1 MPLPKFINN
10 TNGSFLFTSESVNEG
25 HPDKL
30 CDQISDSI
38 LDACLEQDKDSK
50 VACEVCATKDF
61 IMVFGEISTFA
72 NVDYVEVV
80 KSVLKN
86 VGYTSTALGIDS
98 DTVEVL
104 VKLKLQSP
112 EIANAVHVG
121 KAKEHIGAGDQ
132 GIMFGY
138 ATDETPECVPLS
150 HYLAV
155 KLGQRLSYLRKSNS
169 LSYLRPDAKTQVTVE
184 YQKHTNG
191 HIEPK
196 RIDTIVISTQHD
208 PGVDF
213 GVMKEDIMK
222 HVVMQVVPKNLL
234 DERTKYLINPAGSFV
249 LGGPASDAGLTGRKV
264 IVDTYGGWG
273 AHGGGC
279 FSGKDSTKVDRSGA
293 YYARFVAKSL
303 VLNGFCKR
311 VLVQISYCI
320 GAVDPISLYIDTY
333 GTVAKGY
340 TDNDLQKIVLKN
352 FDFRVGY
359 IIEELM
365 LKRPIFRKTSVYGHF
380 GREDP
385 DFLWERPKD
394 LSHEKLSNNHNL
406 MVNGH

>member
-1 MPLPKFINN
+1 
-10 TNGSFLFTSESVNEG
+10 
-25 HPDKL
+25 
-30 CDQISDSI
+30 
-38 LDACLEQDKDSK
+38 
-50 VACEVCATKDF
+50 
-61 IMVFGEISTFA
+61 
-72 NVDYVEVV
+72 
-80 KSVLKN
+80 
-86 VGYTSTALGIDS
+86 
-98 DTVEVL
+98 
-104 VKLKLQSP
+104 
-112 EIANAVHVG
+112 
-121 KAKEHIGAGDQ
+121 
-132 GIMFGY
+132 
-138 ATDETPECVPLS
+138 
-150 HYLAV
+150 
-155 KLGQRLSYLRKSNS
+155 
-169 LSYLRPDAKTQVTVE
+169 
-184 YQKHTNG
+184 
-191 HIEPK
+191 
-196 RIDTIVISTQHD
+196 
-208 PGVDF
+208 
-213 GVMKEDIMK
+213 MKEDIMK

>member
-1 MPLPKFINN
+1 MAVPNFINH
-10 TNGSFLFTSESVNEG
+10 TNGTFLFTSESVNEG

-38 LDACLEQDKDSK
+38 LDACLEQDKESK
-50 VACEVCATKDF
+50 VACEVCTTKDF
-61 IMVFGEISTFA
+61 VMVFGEITTFA
-72 NVDYVEVV
+72 NVDYVKVV
-80 KSVLKN
+80 KSVLKS
-86 VGYTSTALGIDS
+86 VGYTSSDLGIDS
-98 DTVEVL
+98 NTVEVL
-104 VKLKLQSP
+104 VKFNLQSP

-121 KAKEHIGAGDQ
+121 KAKEQIGAGDQ

-150 HYLAV
+150 HSLAV
-155 KLGQRLSYLRKSNS
+155 KLGQRLSYLRKNKH
-169 LSYLRPDAKTQVTVE
+169 LPYLRPDAKTQVTVE
-184 YQKHTNG
+184 YRKYTNG
-191 HIEPK
+191 YIEPK
-196 RIDTIVISTQHD
+196 RVDTIVISSQHD

-213 GVMKEDIMK
+213 QVMKEDIMK
-222 HVVMQVVPKNLL
+222 DVVMQVVPKHLL
-234 DERTKYLINPAGSFV
+234 DEKTKYLINPAGSFV
-249 LGGPASDAGLTGRKV
+249 LGGPASDSGLTGRKI

-303 VLNGFCKR
+303 VSNGFCKR
-311 VLVQISYCI
+311 VIVQISYCI
-320 GAVDPISLYIDTY
+320 GTVDPISLYIDTY

-340 TDNDLQKIVLKN
+340 TDNDLREIVLRN

-359 IIEELM
+359 IIDELK
-365 LKRPIFRKTSVYGHF
+365 LKRPIFGKTSVYGHF
-380 GREDP
+380 GREDS

-394 LSHEKLSNNHNL
+394 LSHEKLSNNHNH
-406 MVNGH
+406 MTNGY